1 MKPQDIST
9 LKYQADDAKPEKRGQ
24 GKTKKEQHVRKR
36 LYQLS
41 SY

>member
-1 MKPQDIST
+1 MKPQGIST
-9 LKYQADDAKPEKRGQ
+9 LKYQADDAEPEKRE
-24 GKTKKEQHVRKR
+24 KKKIELQVRKR

>member
-1 MKPQDIST
+1 MKPQGIST
-9 LKYQADDAKPEKRGQ
+9 LKYQADDAEPEKEKKR
-24 GKTKKEQHVRKR
+24 KKKELQVRKR